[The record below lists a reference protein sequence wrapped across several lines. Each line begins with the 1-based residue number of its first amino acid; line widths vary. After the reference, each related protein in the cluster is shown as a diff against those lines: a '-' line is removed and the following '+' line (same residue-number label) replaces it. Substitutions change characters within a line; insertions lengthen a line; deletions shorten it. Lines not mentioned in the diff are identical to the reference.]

1 MSGLK
6 QELGL
11 AQGIGL
17 LSTSL
22 LGTGVF
28 AVPALAALVAGNNS
42 LWAWPVLIILVFPI
56 AIVFAILGRHYPS
69 AGGVAHFVG
78 MAFGSRLERVTGWL
92 FLSVIPVG
100 LPAALQI
107 AAGFGQA
114 MFGWHSWQLL
124 LAELGTLALVWY
136 IGTRGASSSANLQ
149 TVIAGLIVALIVAI
163 WWAGDIKPA
172 NIPFPAPGNIELT
185 GLFAALSVMFW
196 CFVGLEAFAHLASEF
211 KNPERDFPRAL
222 MIGLPARFL
231 YCGICGYSF
240 SVKKCTRYGT
250 GFIII
255 CVLSVSGYGNIVKS
269 VWPKKYGVPAVRRGT
284 AKNSPGN
291 RCQIQLDQE
300 LKWNHPLLPKTM
312 M

>member
-136 IGTRGASSSANLQ
+136 IGTA
-149 TVIAGLIVALIVAI
+149 
-163 WWAGDIKPA
+163 
-172 NIPFPAPGNIELT
+172 
-185 GLFAALSVMFW
+185 
-196 CFVGLEAFAHLASEF
+196 
-211 KNPERDFPRAL
+211 
-222 MIGLPARFL
+222 
-231 YCGICGYSF
+231 
-240 SVKKCTRYGT
+240 
-250 GFIII
+250 
-255 CVLSVSGYGNIVKS
+255 
-269 VWPKKYGVPAVRRGT
+269 
-284 AKNSPGN
+284 
-291 RCQIQLDQE
+291 RCQFQCKSTNSYCRTYRRADCRYLVGGRYQTCE
-300 LKWNHPLLPKTM
+300 YPLPCARKYRTYRVICCVISDVLVFCRSGSICPSCLGI
-312 M
+312 

>member
-136 IGTRGASSSANLQ
+136 KSLHRGCYGEASVGGEEDRIRKILPVRADLCGTRL
-149 TVIAGLIVALIVAI
+149 
-163 WWAGDIKPA
+163 
-172 NIPFPAPGNIELT
+172 
-185 GLFAALSVMFW
+185 
-196 CFVGLEAFAHLASEF
+196 
-211 KNPERDFPRAL
+211 
-222 MIGLPARFL
+222 
-231 YCGICGYSF
+231 
-240 SVKKCTRYGT
+240 
-250 GFIII
+250 
-255 CVLSVSGYGNIVKS
+255 CVV
-269 VWPKKYGVPAVRRGT
+269 
-284 AKNSPGN
+284 
-291 RCQIQLDQE
+291 
-300 LKWNHPLLPKTM
+300 
-312 M
+312 